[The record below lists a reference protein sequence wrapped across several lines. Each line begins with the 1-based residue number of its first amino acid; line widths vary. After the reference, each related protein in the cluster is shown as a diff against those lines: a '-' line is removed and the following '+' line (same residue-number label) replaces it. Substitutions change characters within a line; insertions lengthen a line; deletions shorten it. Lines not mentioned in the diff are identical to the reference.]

1 MEQES
6 EAEIV
11 KAEIVEA
18 EFVTPGNQSSGFFN
32 RLLSKRSLDMMMF
45 TGGGL
50 LVAGFA
56 VWLWSIG
63 IFENAL
69 VLAASVG
76 AANLLLVGAGLW
88 MMTGAYRFTGRGIL
102 LLGSLVLPLNLWLY
116 HSQELITIDS
126 GYLWL
131 PALIISAIYAGVAR
145 ASRDPVFVFSFVGG
159 VLLTGVLFA
168 AGIAPTFPTTSLL
181 IATLTVVVGAIC
193 IHVETLFPHDF
204 GDFSKLRFGVAFFH
218 SGISFM
224 GSSFE
229 ICDSRSGQR
238 EQQGADAS
246 GGANGG
252 LGLRLWVR
260 DRDGRRR
267 LLERGPRGRTDNAVR
282 GQVLAALEGPHRGIR
297 GRAERSVRGDAKGL
311 LKASHSLAARAAA

>member
-11 KAEIVEA
+11 KAEIVEAEIVEAEIVEAEIVEAEFVEA

-88 MMTGAYRFTGRGIL
+88 MMTSAYRFTGRGIL

-145 ASRDPVFVFSFVGG
+145 ASP
-159 VLLTGVLFA
+159 A
-168 AGIAPTFPTTSLL
+168 
-181 IATLTVVVGAIC
+181 
-193 IHVETLFPHDF
+193 
-204 GDFSKLRFGVAFFH
+204 
-218 SGISFM
+218 
-224 GSSFE
+224 
-229 ICDSRSGQR
+229 
-238 EQQGADAS
+238 
-246 GGANGG
+246 
-252 LGLRLWVR
+252 
-260 DRDGRRR
+260 
-267 LLERGPRGRTDNAVR
+267 
-282 GQVLAALEGPHRGIR
+282 
-297 GRAERSVRGDAKGL
+297 
-311 LKASHSLAARAAA
+311 